1 MNVIKFNKEVIQ
13 MAKNA
18 NINIRIEP
26 EIKSAAENLF
36 SSFGITISDAVNIF
50 IRKSLMEGGIPF
62 SVRQPRFNAETED
75 AMQEA
80 RDIASGKI
88 PAKKYHNAHEM
99 IKDITDEV

>member
-1 MNVIKFNKEVIQ
+1 

-62 SVRQPRFNAETED
+62 SVRQPRF
-75 AMQEA
+75 
-80 RDIASGKI
+80 K
-88 PAKKYHNAHEM
+88 
-99 IKDITDEV
+99 

>member
-1 MNVIKFNKEVIQ
+1 

-62 SVRQPRFNAETED
+62 PSDSPGSMPKQKPPCRKPE
-75 AMQEA
+75 
-80 RDIASGKI
+80 ILLL
-88 PAKKYHNAHEM
+88 AKFLPKNIIVPM
-99 IKDITDEV
+99 K